1 MSTGILFSVLAGI
14 ITIFYSLASI
24 RWILNQPVGNKRM
37 VEIASAIQDGASAY
51 LGRQYK
57 TIGVVGLIITIILIF
72 LPGIGI
78 MTAIGFVIGAL
89 RRFLFVTGAFIQ

>member
-1 MSTGILFSVLAGI
+1 MSTGILFSVLAGV

-51 LGRQYK
+51 LG
-57 TIGVVGLIITIILIF
+57 
-72 LPGIGI
+72 
-78 MTAIGFVIGAL
+78 
-89 RRFLFVTGAFIQ
+89 